1 MATNLAIDPDLLNR
15 ALELGGLKTKKATV
29 TLALEEFVA
38 RHEQRRI
45 LDLAGT
51 VDWDPSY
58 DYKAAR
64 SRGISAGDSRT

>member
-1 MATNLAIDPDLLNR
+1 MMTLCTPHTTDAAQ
-15 ALELGGLKTKKATV
+15 ELSGQKTKKSAV

-38 RHEQRRI
+38 RREQRRI

-58 DYKAAR
+58 DYEAGRAR
-64 SRGISAGDSRT
+64 GVSGDDPET